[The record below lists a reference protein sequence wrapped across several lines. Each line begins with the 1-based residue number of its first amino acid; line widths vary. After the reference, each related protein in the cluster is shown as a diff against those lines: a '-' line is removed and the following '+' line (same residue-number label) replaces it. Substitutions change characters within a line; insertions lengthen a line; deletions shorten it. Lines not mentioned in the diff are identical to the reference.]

1 MLEFTIDRELD
12 GTLHKGLVKDLVL
25 KLFVPNMQDFWR
37 QLFPEES
44 ARWVSLYSMLP
55 SEINLGD

>member
-12 GTLHKGLVKDLVL
+12 GARHKGLVEDLVL
-25 KLFVPNMQDFWR
+25 ELFVPNMQDFWR
-37 QLFPEES
+37 QFFPKES
-44 ARWVSLYSMLP
+44 ARWVSLDSMLA

>member
-12 GTLHKGLVKDLVL
+12 SARHKGLVEDLVL
-25 KLFVPNMQDFWR
+25 ELFVPNMQDFWR
-37 QLFPEES
+37 QFFPKES
-44 ARWVSLYSMLP
+44 ARWVSLDCMLP